1 MLLLKEIAIIK
12 VEGHSKRKD
21 FESPRNALADHYAKK
36 KGGATLTKIIAHVM
50 TRKRAPWRNSKRQ
63 LLCS

>member
-21 FESPRNALADHYAKK
+21 FESPHNAVADHYAKK
-36 KGGATLTKIIAHVM
+36 KKRATLTKIIAHVI
-50 TRKRAPWRNSKRQ
+50 TRKRVALEEFKEAVII
-63 LLCS
+63 